1 MGFRTSE
8 DGATLAASVEDG
20 VLSVYAGNRVLHAN
34 IPTGKLKFKKQCNF
48 FLIKDVRAYLAND
61 EYILILRY
69 DGTGTVL
76 TKKDKYLV
84 KNFKFDQLMLP
95 LFECPVLLG
104 YCEATDVGNKSGIY
118 RTAYSGCGSDYIL
131 FADNI
136 PLVLCIDG
144 KKNQELVQQ
153 MRDVRD
159 GNRIIFEYN
168 KELHALLYLNK
179 AKPASY
185 IIECETTEYANSFA
199 LYVGG
204 TGVCE

>member
-8 DGATLAASVEDG
+8 NGATLAASVENG
-20 VLSVYAGNRVLHAN
+20 VLSVYAGNKVLHAN
-34 IPTGKLKFKKQCNF
+34 IPTGKLRFKKQCNF
-48 FLIKDVRAYLAND
+48 FLIRDVRVYLAND

-76 TKKDKYLV
+76 TKKDRYLV

-104 YCEATDVGNKSGIY
+104 YCEASNVGSKSGIY
-118 RTAYSGCGSDYIL
+118 RTAYPGCGKDYIL

-144 KKNQELVQQ
+144 RKNPELVQQ

-168 KELHALLYLNK
+168 KEMHVLLHLNK
-179 AKPASY
+179 TKQASC
-185 IIECETTEYANSFA
+185 IVECETVEYANSFA

-204 TGVCE
+204 VSECG